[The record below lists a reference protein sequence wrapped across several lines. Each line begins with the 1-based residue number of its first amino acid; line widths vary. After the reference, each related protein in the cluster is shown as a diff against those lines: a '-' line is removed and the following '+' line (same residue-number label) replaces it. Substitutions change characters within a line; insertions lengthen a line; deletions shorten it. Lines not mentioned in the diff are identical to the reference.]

1 MKNDGVSMEKTD
13 LVLSPLN
20 KTWIFD
26 FDGTLVEHNGYKT
39 GEDHFLPGAK
49 EFLLQIPNEDYILI
63 LTAREKEAAS
73 QTEEFLSRHGIRY
86 DNILYEMPMGERLLF
101 NDSKPSGLKMSY
113 AVERLR
119 NQGLENVRVEIDESL

>member
-1 MKNDGVSMEKTD
+1 MQFSE

-39 GEDHFLPGAK
+39 GEDHFLPGAL
-49 EFLLQIPNEDYILI
+49 EFLKSIPEEDFILI
-63 LTAREKEAAS
+63 LTAREKEAAT
-73 QTEEFLSRHGIRY
+73 QTESFLEKHNVRY
-86 DNILYEMPMGERLLF
+86 NKIIYEIPMGERLLF

-113 AVERLR
+113 AVECSR
-119 NQGLENVRVEIDESL
+119 NQGLENLTIKIDENL

>member
-1 MKNDGVSMEKTD
+1 MDEMK
-13 LVLSPLN
+13 LVLSPLS

-49 EFLLQIPNEDYILI
+49 EFLLQIPEADYILI
-63 LTAREKEAAS
+63 LTAREKEAAEK
-73 QTEEFLSRHGIRY
+73 TERFLAEQGIRY
-86 DNILYEMPMGERLLF
+86 NAILYEMPMGERLLF

-113 AVERLR
+113 SVERAR
-119 NQGLENVRVEIDESL
+119 NQGLENVKVLIDENL